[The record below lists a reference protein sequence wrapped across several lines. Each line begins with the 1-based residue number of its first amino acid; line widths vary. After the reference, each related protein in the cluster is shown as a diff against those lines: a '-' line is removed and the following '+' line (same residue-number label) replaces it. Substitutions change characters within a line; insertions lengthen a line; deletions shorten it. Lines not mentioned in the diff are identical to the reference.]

1 MTAPKCMRGKRALTC
16 ATWAVTSVCALAAPQ
31 DVQNADTVWQRWVQ
45 LDSAA
50 VSAYAPLLPS
60 EQITLS
66 LWTADSALTTGFGS
80 PDVANALNA
89 IPGVLMET
97 RGLGG
102 SRRLSIRGSSLRSPF
117 AVRNTMLFVHGFCLT
132 ESDGTSPVEWLEPSW
147 SSPLR
152 VVSGPA
158 ATSYGGAYGGAILAE
173 PAATPGFSQV
183 RMSFGTT
190 GRPGGLQS
198 HTSAQVGGDLWE
210 ARLAHAQNTGFRTW
224 ESNERWQA
232 ELSRRW
238 QGDRA
243 THHTWLAVLD
253 ASWDLPGSVDSLTSI
268 ETPEYA
274 PGSNFNAHVQRRR
287 ALWGHHV
294 QAHDVSALGTRST
307 VDVWALL
314 RLTDKIN
321 PFGTSPFFNGYKE
334 ESGSGASLR
343 IRQRWAAVKRPSW
356 DLQAEWSAMATLDQG
371 RFGLWDDPQLAELSS
386 QRYELTV
393 QGWQAQWTPAVA
405 MSHDN
410 GWRMEASVAAS
421 ARARTAEGTASDAA
435 YSAPFHAAEWL
446 PRVGISKTL
455 GPKLSLFSQAS
466 TGYSDPT
473 NFETLPFED
482 GANASATLLSERA
495 RSLEVGLRR
504 PGLECVLYHQNVENP
519 IVEQVD
525 SLGISTF
532 VNANAPMQ
540 MQGVETRAQWQGTR
554 HALSLA
560 ATWQHHLLNDNGL
573 PGSPPW
579 MANLQWRWQP
589 RWAQLWK
596 AHTLIRGVGETPLNN
611 SNTVSH
617 PAYLTASIEFS
628 CSLPGHGMLL
638 TMGCRNLNNAAYSGW
653 HQVNAFGGRFFNP
666 APPRTFTLGLT
677 WRQRG

>member
-1 MTAPKCMRGKRALTC
+1 MTAPKFMKGKI
-16 ATWAVTSVCALAAPQ
+16 AVTFLAWAMASMCTWAAPQ
-31 DVQNADTVWQRWVQ
+31 NVQKPDTAWQSWVL

-50 VSAYAPLLPS
+50 VSTYAPLLPS

-66 LWTADSALTTGFGS
+66 LWTADSALTTAFGS

-132 ESDGTSPVEWLEPSW
+132 EADGTSPVEWLEPSW
-147 SSPLR
+147 STPLR

-173 PAATPGFSQV
+173 PGAIPGFSQV

-190 GRPGGLQS
+190 GRPSGLQS
-198 HTSAQVGGDLWE
+198 HTSAQVAGDVWE
-210 ARLAHAQNTGFRTW
+210 ARVAHAQNTGFRTW

-238 QGDRA
+238 QGEKSS
-243 THHTWLAVLD
+243 HHTWLAVLD
-253 ASWDLPGSVDSLTSI
+253 ASWDLPGSVDSVTAV
-268 ETPEYA
+268 ETPEVA
-274 PGSNFNAHVQRRR
+274 PGGNFNAHVHRRR

-307 VDVWALL
+307 VDVWALF
-314 RLTDKIN
+314 RLTDKVN
-321 PFGTSPFFNGYKE
+321 PFGTSPFFKGYKE

-343 IRQRWAAVKRPSW
+343 IRQRWATVKLPAW
-356 DLQAEWSAMATLDQG
+356 NLQAEWSAMATLDQG
-371 RFGLWDDPQLAELSS
+371 RFGLWDDPQLAKLGP
-386 QRYELTV
+386 QRYDLTV

-405 MSHDN
+405 MSHHN

-435 YSAPFHAAEWL
+435 YSAPFNAAEWL
-446 PRVGISKTL
+446 PRVGLSKTL

-482 GANASATLLSERA
+482 GVDASATLMSEKA
-495 RSLEVGLRR
+495 SSLEVGLRR
-504 PGLECVLYHQNVENP
+504 AGLECVLYRQNVQNP

-532 VNANAPMQ
+532 VNADAPLQ
-540 MQGVETRAQWQGTR
+540 MQGIETRAQWQGTQ
-554 HALSLA
+554 HALSLT
-560 ATWQHHLLNDNGL
+560 ATWQRHLLNENGL

-589 RWAQLWK
+589 RWTQTWS
-596 AHTLIRGVGETPLNN
+596 AHTWIRGLGETPLNN

-617 PAYLTASIEFS
+617 PAYLTANIELN
-628 CSLPGHGMLL
+628 CRLLDHGLLL
-638 TMGCRNLNNAAYSGW
+638 TLGCRNITNAAYSGW
-653 HQVNAFGGRFFNP
+653 HQVNAYGGRFYNP
-666 APPRTFTLGLT
+666 APPRTFSLGLT
-677 WRQRG
+677 WRNRG